1 MNKFFISALIIMS
14 SAAISQE
21 LDDAYLASLPE
32 SVRNDVLQN
41 IETRNDLEKPLYR
54 RQSSMTNKPDIDSN
68 RFGDKIFDMMQSSFM
83 PINEPNFDSSYVI
96 DFGDVIEIQFIGQ
109 KNLIEKFSVKRN
121 GSINIPQIGQIF
133 ISGLSLD
140 TITEIIKSKV
150 DEAYIGVEAFVS
162 LINIRDI
169 QVLITGS
176 AYNPGIYTLNG
187 NSNILHALSMAG
199 GVDEF
204 GSYRYVDLV
213 RGDKIINTID
223 LYDIFIQGKANFGG
237 RLRSGD
243 SIVVRPALKMV
254 TISGAVKRPG
264 LYELRED
271 EDFSDLLNYSNN
283 FTDSANKSDIK
294 IFRLDKDNVTIIES
308 NGDIEFLST
317 PTISG
322 DRLHIGS
329 YYRKTVTIGGA
340 IKSPGTYIISQ
351 NETLSGLIK
360 KADGYK
366 KNAYPFGGILN
377 NKEAL
382 RLNSEAIEKLY
393 SSYIKKLITVDQA
406 LYASDSLPFVLDELK
421 KSNPSGRV
429 IAEFDIDVLIA
440 NPDLDT
446 SLNDGDQI
454 LIPFKTEQVYIFG
467 EINNPGAVRYKSG
480 QSIKQY
486 IQNLGGPL
494 QSADE
499 NNIYVVHPNG
509 EVKIFSRTNL
519 SFINKNDLL
528 VYPGS
533 VIYIPRKVKLR
544 NPSTIAAIW
553 APIISG
559 LATSI
564 TALSILDKN

>member
-1 MNKFFISALIIMS
+1 MNKFFISALLIMS
-14 SAAISQE
+14 SVIISQE

-41 IETRNDLEKPLYR
+41 IETRDNLEKPLYR
-54 RQSSMTNKPDIDSN
+54 RQSSMTNKPDIDSK

-109 KNLIEKFSVKRN
+109 KNLIEKFSVKRD

-140 TITEIIKSKV
+140 KITEIIKSKV

-204 GSYRYVDLV
+204 GSYRYVDLL

-223 LYDIFIQGKANFGG
+223 LYDIFIQGKAYFGG

-264 LYELRED
+264 LYELREG
-271 EDFSDLLNYSNN
+271 EEFSDLLYYSNN
-283 FTDSANKSDIK
+283 FTDDANKSDIK
-294 IFRLDKDNVTIIES
+294 IFRLDKDSAKIIES
-308 NGDIEFLST
+308 NDIKLFST
-317 PTISG
+317 PPISG

-351 NETLSGLIK
+351 NESLSDLIK
-360 KADGYK
+360 KAGGYL

-377 NKEAL
+377 NKEAK
-382 RLNSEAIEKLY
+382 RLNEVSIEKLY
-393 SSYIKKLITVDQA
+393 SSYIQKLITSDQA
-406 LYASDSLPFVLDELK
+406 LYSSESLPFVLEELK

-429 IAEFDIDVLIA
+429 IAEFDLDVLIN
-440 NPDLDT
+440 NPDMDT
-446 SLNDGDQI
+446 SLDDGDQI
-454 LIPFKTEQVYIFG
+454 IIPFQTEQVFIFG
-467 EINNPGAVRYKSG
+467 EINNTGAVRYKPG

-486 IQNLGGPL
+486 IKNLGGL
-494 QSADE
+494 MKTADQ
-499 NNIYVVHPNG
+499 NNIYVVYPNG
-509 EVKIFSRTNL
+509 EVKLFNDTNL
-519 SFINKNDLL
+519 SFINNEDLL

-533 VIYIPRKVKLR
+533 VIYIPRKVQSR
-544 NPSTIAAIW
+544 SASAVAAIW
-553 APIISG
+553 APIISAM
-559 LATSI
+559 ATSI